1 MDKLLSERF
10 EQELDGVLS
19 CYDRVVISGNLQSLC
34 YAQGMTHYLYQQEI
48 CIFDYTKFAAPL
60 REHTL
65 LLQLKNLNVQAGL
78 AGRFLLRGRP
88 LATQIFPHL
97 GQFR

>member
-1 MDKLLSERF
+1 MS
-10 EQELDGVLS
+10 VL
-19 CYDRVVISGNLQSLC
+19 
-34 YAQGMTHYLYQQEI
+34 
-48 CIFDYTKFAAPL
+48 
-60 REHTL
+60 TL